1 MTNLCYSIPT
11 EITQLNFS
19 SVFPSG
25 INADT
30 FLQNA
35 DTVRLMAQLTN
46 FDNINLNIQ
55 SVTGNV
61 VFFTEDKIAS
71 LLEIYTQIL
80 RRQSPVSTRQSV
92 SSNDRLLLTSTQTL
106 NQLFNLV

>member
-1 MTNLCYSIPT
+1 MTSLCYSIPT
-11 EITQLNFS
+11 SITQLNFS
-19 SVFPSG
+19 SVFASG

-30 FLQNA
+30 FLQNT

-46 FDNINLNIQ
+46 FDSINLNIQ
-55 SVTGNV
+55 SVAGNL

-92 SSNDRLLLTSTQTL
+92 SSKDRLLLTATALLS
-106 NQLFNLV
+106 QLFSLV